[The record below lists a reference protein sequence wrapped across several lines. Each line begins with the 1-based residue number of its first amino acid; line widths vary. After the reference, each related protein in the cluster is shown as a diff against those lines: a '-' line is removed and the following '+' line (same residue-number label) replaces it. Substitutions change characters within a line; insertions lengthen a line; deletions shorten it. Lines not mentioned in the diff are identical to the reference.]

1 MRIFLCELKKLWNLR
16 IIAVIAALGVLVWF
30 AVLADWISGY
40 DSLTT
45 HGGYGKYQTEMF
57 DLYGD
62 TLSPAELADYDI
74 PGKIA
79 EAHAEA
85 DAIIAAEPIFEK
97 YGISDFEEYL
107 ENRDDTTVVVID
119 NVAVMTMRNGKMLS
133 EDEYYALDAL
143 LTGGEGATIDEWYE
157 SPAMRANSLNSLQIR
172 YAEYYND
179 DNLDFVVQ
187 NDLRPVVVRAAEKI
201 KRMDNANLIREDLC
215 EGFSSYAAVVGVF
228 AILAVMFFVAPLVAN
243 DRIRKLHLLQYSSAV
258 GRKIF
263 RLQFAATAV
272 SAAVLSL
279 VIIAAGYAPYLSAAW
294 EYRNAHIMAYDVFG
308 MWLYNITFGQ
318 YLLILAAMSLAV
330 SIGAA
335 CLMFVLARFSSNI
348 VTLMIKAVPVCAAC
362 AAVCGIAIYYALS
375 FNNVIF
381 NYGFRGRVD
390 APEAI
395 VCGAVLIIGVIAAV
409 IVMVREKRVDAA

>member
-1 MRIFLCELKKLWNLR
+1 MRIFLCELKKLWNPR

-45 HGGYGKYQTEMF
+45 HGSYGKYQTEMF

-62 TLSPAELADYDI
+62 TLSSAELADYDI

-97 YGISDFEEYL
+97 YGISNFEEYL
-107 ENRDDTTVVVID
+107 EYTGGVYSFIDDETF
-119 NVAVMTMRNGKMLS
+119 MRMGNGKKIS
-133 EDEYYALDAL
+133 EDEFRVLEAL
-143 LTGGEGATIDEWYE
+143 LKGGEEATIDEHYN
-157 SPAMRANSLNSLQIR
+157 SPATRANCLEVLQMR
-172 YAEYYND
+172 YAEYYD
-179 DNLDFVVQ
+179 EDLAFVVQ

-215 EGFSSYAAVVGVF
+215 GGLSSYAAVVGVF

-258 GRKIF
+258 GRRIFKI
-263 RLQFAATAV
+263 QFAATAV
-272 SAAVLSL
+272 SAFVLSL

-294 EYRNAHIMAYDVFG
+294 EYRNAHIMAYDVFD

-318 YLLILAAMSLAV
+318 YVLILAAMSLAV

-362 AAVCGIAIYYALS
+362 AAVCGIATYYALS

-395 VCGAVLIIGVIAAV
+395 VCGAVLIIGIIAAV
-409 IVMVREKRVDAA
+409 IVMVREKRVDAV